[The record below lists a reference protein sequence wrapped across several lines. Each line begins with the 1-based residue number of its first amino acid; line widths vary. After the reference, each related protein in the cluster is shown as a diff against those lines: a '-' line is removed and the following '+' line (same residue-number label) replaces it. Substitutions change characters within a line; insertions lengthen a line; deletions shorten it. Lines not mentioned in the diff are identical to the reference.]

1 MTISRIMIVGGP
13 GSGKTWVA
21 SRLAEKYAL
30 PVYSVDEAVWDRDG
44 NIRSDDEIDRR
55 VCRMAAGDRWIIEGG
70 NTRTYADRVQR
81 AEAVIRLSP
90 PRLLRLYRVLRR
102 NGFRRDLVWWT
113 LRYDG
118 MFAGKDRNALSSGRA
133 TAKCIEIRSGRE
145 LSRLMRSGI
154 ESF

>member
-13 GSGKTWVA
+13 GSGKTWLA
-21 SRLAEKYAL
+21 GRLAEKYAL
-30 PVYSVDEAVWDRDG
+30 PVCSVDDAVWDRKG
-44 NIRSDDEIDRR
+44 KVRSDEEIDRR
-55 VCRMAAGDRWIIEGG
+55 VRLMASADRWIIEGG
-70 NTRTYADRVQR
+70 NTRTYADRVLR
-81 AEAVIRLSP
+81 ADAIIRLSP
-90 PRLLRLYRVLRR
+90 RRLLRLYRVFRR
-102 NGFRRDLVWWT
+102 NGFQRDLLWWT

-118 MFAGKDRNALSSGRA
+118 MFAGKDMNALSSGRA